1 MKKAIVLIFIFCSTL
16 TLSGQ
21 DKIILKNKEVLT
33 VKIVEQ
39 TERSVKYQMLDYTD
53 GPLIILKTGKIERI
67 EYYNGTIDLVG
78 NQNPRKYRPIG
89 VGAGVTYFFYYNSFD
104 FPLNFDYF
112 ITPQI
117 DLQLNFGSMLGHP
130 YMSFGSKFHYNSNK
144 SEWKFTPFVG
154 LLFGVESSGGFSQIP
169 MGAHYIGKKGLSISL
184 SANMLVHFNN
194 DSTYYYNNQSD
205 TFLELIIGYKIK
217 R

>member
-1 MKKAIVLIFIFCSTL
+1 MKTVIGLIFIFCISL
-16 TLSGQ
+16 SLSGQ

-33 VKIVEQ
+33 VKIIEQ
-39 TERSVKYQMLDYTD
+39 TERTVKYHMLDYLD
-53 GPLIILKTGKIERI
+53 SPLIILKTGKIERI
-67 EYYNGTIDLVG
+67 EYNNGTIDLVG
-78 NQNPRKYRPIG
+78 NQNPRKSRPIG
-89 VGAGVTYFFYYNSFD
+89 VGAGVNYFFYYNSFN

-117 DLQLNFGSMLGHP
+117 DLQLNFGWMLDQP

-154 LLFGVESSGGFSQIP
+154 LLFGVASIGGFSQIP
-169 MGAHYIGKKGLSISL
+169 MGVYYIGKKGLSVSL
-184 SANMLVHFNN
+184 SYNLVVFANVDPYQYP
-194 DSTYYYNNQSD
+194 DS
-205 TFLELIIGYKIK
+205 FIELIVGFKIK